1 MGLPA
6 EQYID
11 EQYKASVQEVLHNA
25 LQGVETE
32 NVQLALVT
40 KGGKGVNNLL
50 LNATWRQDA
59 SGKVV
64 GVVGVGQDIPEL
76 KRGQAELERV
86 ANELQLLIETANAPI
101 FGINAAGLVNEW
113 NRKMA
118 DITGYSKEEVMGQD
132 LVAKYI
138 SDEFRESVKEVLDNA
153 LLGVQTDNYQVP
165 LYTKD
170 AKRVELLLNATTRV
184 NAQGS
189 IVGVVG
195 VGQDITAINQSQ
207 AELSRVAND
216 LTLLIETANAPIFG
230 IDTNG
235 LVTEWNR
242 KAVAITGF
250 SKDEVMRQDLV
261 RKFITVEYQDTVNE
275 VLRNALAGK
284 ETANF
289 EFPLYT
295 KDGERVEVLLNAT
308 TRRSASGE
316 ASFTPI
322 FSICHTP
329 LNPFVTR

>member
-113 NRKMA
+113 NR
-118 DITGYSKEEVMGQD
+118 
-132 LVAKYI
+132 
-138 SDEFRESVKEVLDNA
+138 
-153 LLGVQTDNYQVP
+153 
-165 LYTKD
+165 
-170 AKRVELLLNATTRV
+170 
-184 NAQGS
+184 
-189 IVGVVG
+189 
-195 VGQDITAINQSQ
+195 
-207 AELSRVAND
+207 
-216 LTLLIETANAPIFG
+216 
-230 IDTNG
+230 
-235 LVTEWNR
+235 
-242 KAVAITGF
+242 
-250 SKDEVMRQDLV
+250 
-261 RKFITVEYQDTVNE
+261 
-275 VLRNALAGK
+275 
-284 ETANF
+284 
-289 EFPLYT
+289 
-295 KDGERVEVLLNAT
+295 
-308 TRRSASGE
+308 
-316 ASFTPI
+316 
-322 FSICHTP
+322 
-329 LNPFVTR
+329 